1 VTRAEGR
8 GLRAEGATA
17 PRVLIVV
24 NAEWYFLSHRLP
36 LARALREAGCE
47 VIIAAAVEK
56 GMDGLIRD
64 EGLQFIPLRLKRGS
78 TSAWRELG
86 TVLELYRLDRRVR
99 PDVVHHVAIKPVLYG
114 SFAARLAG
122 VPAIINAVPGLG
134 YTFLRKG
141 WKGRL
146 TQWLVQ
152 SAYRFAFSGRRTFV
166 IFQNPDDKQMWES
179 RGLDAKDRTV
189 LIRGS
194 GVDTQ
199 EFAVTPDLADPPV
212 VMLAS
217 RLLWDKG
224 VQEFVDAAR
233 LLQRDGIRC
242 RFVLAGSRDEESP
255 SSVPLA
261 HLEAWVAEHVVEW
274 WGHRTDMPAALASA
288 SVVVLPSYREG
299 VPKVLLEAASSG
311 RAIIAT
317 DVPGCREI
325 VTDGDNGLL
334 VPARRADELAGAIR
348 RLVTDR
354 PLRERMG
361 RRGREIAVRDF
372 SVEHVVEQTL
382 ALYRRVLGTR
392 WPS

>member
-8 GLRAEGATA
+8 GLRAEGASS

-36 LARALREAGCE
+36 LARALRDAGCE
-47 VIIAAAVEK
+47 VIVAAAVEK
-56 GMDGLIRD
+56 GMDGVIRD
-64 EGLQFIPLRLKRGS
+64 ERLQFIPLRLKRGS

-86 TVLELYRLDRRVR
+86 TVLELYRLYRRVR

-114 SFAARLAG
+114 SFAARLAR
-122 VPAIINAVPGLG
+122 VPAVINAVPGLG

-152 SAYRFAFSGRRTFV
+152 SAYRFAFSGRRTVV

-233 LLQRDGIRC
+233 LLQRDGVPC

-255 SSVPLA
+255 NSVPLA
-261 HLEAWVAEHVVEW
+261 QLEAWVAEQAVEW
-274 WGHRTDMPAALASA
+274 WGHRADMPAALASA

-334 VPARRADELAGAIR
+334 VPARRAEELAAAIR

-354 PLRERMG
+354 ELRERMG

-372 SVEHVVEQTL
+372 SVEQVVEQTL
-382 ALYRRVLGTR
+382 ALYRRVLGSR